1 VRGGGNRYNMYLP
14 YLLCFWSL
22 KNLNFLGLNLT
33 MSVAKDIFTDLLLI
47 VSVAN
52 PDLGSKIQN
61 PGSGI

>member
-1 VRGGGNRYNMYLP
+1 MYLP

-33 MSVAKDIFTDLLLI
+33 MSVAKDIFTDLLII

>member
-1 VRGGGNRYNMYLP
+1 
-14 YLLCFWSL
+14 
-22 KNLNFLGLNLT
+22 